1 LQLARSAAH
10 LEREVSPNTLPGA
23 SPINRVAAR
32 GELPLFQLLAER
44 LADLERPVTTRGM
57 AAVEELLS
65 SDASPLF
72 ARERADRLGPDLLR
86 CLVALEP
93 ERKRD

>member
-1 LQLARSAAH
+1 
-10 LEREVSPNTLPGA
+10 
-23 SPINRVAAR
+23 
-32 GELPLFQLLAER
+32 
-44 LADLERPVTTRGM
+44 M